1 MRVSKPVT
9 VIPRGF
15 MPKLIMTGKNLEKG
29 DEGKQKS
36 RRARALRDENID
48 SLSVTIFYLQQKE
61 YFLFEVLAWEL
72 FIKYVLKIWNI

>member
-1 MRVSKPVT
+1 MGGEGEGEAIYCDMAIGR
-9 VIPRGF
+9 ICGG
-15 MPKLIMTGKNLEKG
+15 IG

-36 RRARALRDENID
+36 RRAVGLRDENID